1 MALQVKVIIP
11 GGVLLD
17 TTAETVI
24 VPGSQGEFQVL
35 PGHLPLFTPLQP
47 GLLCL
52 DEADGRKVA
61 VFGGV
66 VEVLDDGVTLLA
78 DNAEIA
84 DKVDVERARK
94 AHERAQRRLERAQT
108 DETIDIARARA
119 ALRRALL
126 RLRATG
132 TSVE

>member
-1 MALQVKVIIP
+1 MALQVRVIIP

-17 TTAETVI
+17 TTAETVV
-24 VPGSQGEFQVL
+24 VPGCEGEFQVL
-35 PGHLPLFTPLQP
+35 PGHLPLFTGLQP

-52 DEADGRKVA
+52 DEAGERRVA

-66 VEVLDDGVTLLA
+66 VEVLDDRVILLA

-84 DKVDVERARK
+84 EKVDVERARQ
-94 AHERAQRRLERAQT
+94 AQERAQQRLLRAQT
-108 DETIDIARARA
+108 DETVDIMRARA

-126 RLRATG
+126 RLRATAK
-132 TSVE
+132 TMD